1 MSLVANQ
8 LINGLGFA
16 FNTKSQDAQQWA
28 QVIGETIWSYTTTLQ
43 PFSTGIAGGKATFI
57 GTFVNESYSL
67 DFYLTRALTIALP
80 QYGIALA
87 AGQLTSGFIGTPP
100 TNPLPN
106 FQGIFD
112 SNRDQELT
120 NSQSANVLGSAIH
133 NWFIS
138 GFATNIATGIVVPWG
153 APVTAVTG
161 PGDPIVPSFELSAEE
176 LEAYEQTL
184 DALKE
189 NFSQDSDLDEFDDIE
204 DDDDEYGTIVAADE
218 INKHET
224 IFEES
229 EEMSREVDYDE
240 VQFNELREGQNPI
253 NKKGGT
259 LGDRIVEIAFSD
271 VGIAE
276 SYGRNYGG
284 KKVEGSPEKNGE
296 LPRKKEGARYTDAG
310 RIDRMLADAG
320 LPTNARSVYN
330 GVNLQADSD
339 SPKRKGN
346 SHGTGY
352 SWCASA
358 VTTWWKEAGAAHPVY
373 YKYNDQTAMKAKADQ
388 RHPDTGVRFPKVKKG
403 KVKAWKP
410 ASCPGWE
417 KWAKYNGLWLEKD
430 AIPSAGYAI
439 LYYKPS
445 KGRMAHIGIV
455 AGVRKDGK
463 IVTIEGNTSGL
474 KGRPSVESL
483 LQAPDLDVNKL
494 DREGSGCRI
503 KVANAKDI
511 GGYVKCVPV
520 GSLAANDPGASTVNT
535 IYPDVVDK

>member
-1 MSLVANQ
+1 MLVASQ

-28 QVIGETIWSYTTTLQ
+28 QVIGETIWQYTTTLV
-43 PFSTGIAGGKATFI
+43 PSSTGIAGGKSTFI

-67 DFYLTRALTIALP
+67 NNYLTRALTTALP
-80 QYGIALA
+80 QYAVTLA
-87 AGQLTSGFIGTPP
+87 AGQISFGFIGTPP
-100 TNPLPN
+100 TAPLPN
-106 FQGIFD
+106 FQGIFN

-120 NSQSANVLGSAIH
+120 NSQAAAVLGTAIH
-133 NWFIS
+133 NWFAS
-138 GFATNIATGIVVPWG
+138 GFATNIASGVVVPWSAPSAAAG
-153 APVTAVTG
+153 APAG
-161 PGDPIVPSFELSAEE
+161 PTVPSFALSAEE
-176 LEAYEQTL
+176 LAAYGETL

-204 DDDDEYGTIVAADE
+204 DDDDEYGAIIAADE
-218 INKHET
+218 INKHES
-224 IFEES
+224 IFEEA
-229 EEMSREVDYDE
+229 EEISVEVDYDDAE
-240 VQFNELREGQNPI
+240 FATLRDEQNPI

-259 LGDRIVEIAFSD
+259 LGDRIVEIAYGD

-284 KKVEGSPEKNGE
+284 KKVEGKPEKNGE
-296 LPRKKEGARYTDAG
+296 MPKKKEGARYTDAG
-310 RIDRMLADAG
+310 RIDQMLADAG
-320 LPTNARSVYN
+320 LPTNAKSVYN

-373 YKYNDQTAMKAKADQ
+373 YKYNSQTAMGAKAGK
-388 RHPDTGVRFPKVKKG
+388 RHPDTGVRFPSKNSKN

-417 KWAKYNGLWLEKD
+417 KWAKYNGIWLEKD

-474 KGRPSVESL
+474 KGRPSIASL

-520 GSLAANDPGASTVNT
+520 GSLAEHDPGASTKNT
-535 IYPDVVDK
+535 TYPDVVDK